1 MLCLISWLLCL
12 EMKTFCSFVG
22 VLKGGQY
29 LISWGYI
36 LPSKG
41 LFSEGRTNY
50 QFWTDVV
57 RNEERNYSKKVFQI
71 LKSDRHKLDLFFEE
85 IRVGIDVPLSPDN
98 HQSKFYCIWP
108 LFNMGLKEY
117 FDGKI
122 AVVDLGEFEKKISED
137 EVDGLVEILLPNIEL
152 KAV

>member
-1 MLCLISWLLCL
+1 M
-12 EMKTFCSFVG
+12 
-22 VLKGGQY
+22 
-29 LISWGYI
+29 
-36 LPSKG
+36 PSKG

-50 QFWTDVV
+50 QFWTDVRV
-57 RNEERNYSKKVFQI
+57 EERNYSKKVSKI

-85 IRVGIDVPLSPDN
+85 IRVGIDVPLSPGS
-98 HQSKFYCIWP
+98 HQNNFYCIWP
-108 LFNMGLKEY
+108 PFNMGLKEY

-122 AVVDLGEFEKKISED
+122 VVVDLGEFEKKISED